1 MTSLPVRPSRTQEER
16 TTAMRKR
23 LLDATISTLYE
34 KGYSGTTTLEV
45 QRRAGVSR
53 GGLLHHF
60 ASRTDLILA
69 AVEHLTTERI
79 TDAVATVRGE
89 PPSTGRVAYGVK
101 RMWET
106 FEGPLYAAALELW
119 VAARNDDELRA
130 VLVPQERLLGRA
142 IRGLSAELFGRE
154 VSAHPRVP
162 AVLEM
167 LTDAMRGAAARRPV
181 RSSSSDERLLGEWID
196 TAELLL
202 GAETP

>member
-1 MTSLPVRPSRTQEER
+1 
-16 TTAMRKR
+16 MRKR

-53 GGLLHHF
+53 GGLLHHYS
-60 ASRTDLILA
+60 SRNDLILA
-69 AVEHLTTERI
+69 AVEHLTKERI
-79 TDAVATVRGE
+79 SDAVSTVRGE
-89 PPSTGRVAYGVK
+89 PPENGRVAYAVR

-106 FEGPLYAAALELW
+106 FDGSLYAVALELW
-119 VAARNDDELRA
+119 VAARNDEDLRS

-154 VSAHPRVP
+154 LSRHARFPS
-162 AVLEM
+162 VLEM

-181 RSSSSDERLLGEWID
+181 RSGSSDERLLAEWIEAA
-196 TAELLL
+196 TVLLEA
-202 GAETP
+202 GPA

>member
-1 MTSLPVRPSRTQEER
+1 MTSLPVRTSRTQEER

-23 LLDATISTLYE
+23 LLDATINTLYE
-34 KGYSGTTTLEV
+34 RGYSGTTTLEV

-60 ASRTDLILA
+60 ASRNELILA

-79 TDAVATVRGE
+79 TDVVSTMRGE
-89 PPSTGRVAYGVK
+89 PPATDRVAYGIK
-101 RMWET
+101 RIWEL

-119 VAARNDDELRA
+119 VAARNDEELRDA
-130 VLVPQERLLGRA
+130 LIPQERLLGRA

-154 VSAHPRVP
+154 VSAHPRFP

-167 LTDAMRGAAARRPV
+167 ITDAMRGAAARRPV
-181 RSSSSDERLLGEWID
+181 RSGGSDERLLSEWVD
-196 TAELLL
+196 AANNLLD
-202 GAETP
+202 AQSA